1 MVTKKIKHKDATG
14 NLHEYDIGAEA
25 KNVTQDKD
33 HQFVTAEEKEAWNKK
48 QDGDGDASSLSVK
61 FQQASTRSNIK
72 TGEKL
77 NVIFGK
83 IAKWFADFKS
93 HVFLDLV
100 QNATTKDTTRAV
112 SAAVAAE
119 LQKQIDSLNSALTY
133 GNSYEP
139 NGMTA
144 NIIERA
150 NGFGIYIRGTV
161 AQNLGTSTGYATVAI
176 IPRLKEILYHEI
188 ITIELISKGIYGQL
202 RIIKDTGAVQFGYT
216 VNNEQK
222 AIDIPK
228 GTNIWLEKS
237 FFVN

>member
-1 MVTKKIKHKDATG
+1 M
-14 NLHEYDIGAEA
+14 
-25 KNVTQDKD
+25 
-33 HQFVTAEEKEAWNKK
+33 
-48 QDGDGDASSLSVK
+48 
-61 FQQASTRSNIK
+61 
-72 TGEKL
+72 
-77 NVIFGK
+77 
-83 IAKWFADFKS
+83 
-93 HVFLDLV
+93 
-100 QNATTKDTTRAV
+100 
-112 SAAVAAE
+112 
-119 LQKQIDSLNSALTY
+119 TY

>member
-1 MVTKKIKHKDATG
+1 MPP
-14 NLHEYDIGAEA
+14 
-25 KNVTQDKD
+25 Q
-33 HQFVTAEEKEAWNKK
+33 
-48 QDGDGDASSLSVK
+48 
-61 FQQASTRSNIK
+61 
-72 TGEKL
+72 
-77 NVIFGK
+77 
-83 IAKWFADFKS
+83 
-93 HVFLDLV
+93 
-100 QNATTKDTTRAV
+100 KDTTRAV

-139 NGMTA
+139 KWNDGKY
-144 NIIERA
+144 NRA
-150 NGFGIYIRGTV
+150 CKWIRHLYPRHGCSEFR
-161 AQNLGTSTGYATVAI
+161 TSTGYATVAI

-237 FFVN
+237 FS

>member
-1 MVTKKIKHKDATG
+1 MVIKKIKHKDATG

-33 HQFVTAEEKEAWNKK
+33 RQFVTAEEKEAWNKK
-48 QDGDGDASSLSVK
+48 QDGDGDVSSLSVK

-119 LQKQIDSLNSALTY
+119 LQKQIDSLNSALGTF
-133 GNSYEP
+133 SYW
-139 NGMTA
+139 
-144 NIIERA
+144 
-150 NGFGIYIRGTV
+150 GTV
-161 AQNLGTSTGYATVAI
+161 VSPEEGNTTLTMSKAMRNDHMYLILMRRLNGLEDTYPPYAYLLFMRSKNYALTTIGEESEVVDRKISNGKLTLTFKNIQWTRMTVY
-176 IPRLKEILYHEI
+176 E
-188 ITIELISKGIYGQL
+188 
-202 RIIKDTGAVQFGYT
+202 VM
-216 VNNEQK
+216 
-222 AIDIPK
+222 
-228 GTNIWLEKS
+228 
-237 FFVN
+237 

>member
-14 NLHEYDIGAEA
+14 NLHEYDIGVEA

>member
-14 NLHEYDIGAEA
+14 NLHEYDIGVEA

-48 QDGDGDASSLSVK
+48 QDRDGDASSLSVK

-139 NGMTA
+139 KWNDGKY
-144 NIIERA
+144 NRA
-150 NGFGIYIRGTV
+150 CKWIRHLYPRHGCSEFRNQYRICYGCDNSASQRNTV
-161 AQNLGTSTGYATVAI
+161 
-176 IPRLKEILYHEI
+176 P
-188 ITIELISKGIYGQL
+188 
-202 RIIKDTGAVQFGYT
+202 
-216 VNNEQK
+216 
-222 AIDIPK
+222 
-228 GTNIWLEKS
+228 
-237 FFVN
+237 